1 MADESSAQPTSN
13 ERLIITHMTLEN
25 FKSYAG
31 VQQIGPFHK
40 RFSSVVGPN
49 GSGKSN
55 VIDAMLFVF
64 GKRAKQLRLNKVSE
78 LIHKSEAFMDLEMC
92 KVSVHFVEIIDRDLE
107 GDDFT
112 VIPGSELEISRAA
125 FKDNSNKYY
134 INDRASNFKEVTTL
148 LKAKGI
154 DLDHN
159 RFLIL
164 QGEVEQ
170 ISLMPPKARNEH
182 ETGMLEYLEDIIGS
196 NRLVESIEESGK
208 QVDALNEERGQK
220 VTKLKIVE
228 KDKENLDGAK
238 AEAEEYMLQQRKL
251 QVKKGLLYQIYL
263 NEVRLKIKELE
274 EKKERI
280 DTKLREEKSKL
291 DESSKEVQSIE
302 GSYQTE
308 KSAFEQIEAELKRA
322 KDEFAVFERKDVQ
335 CKEEIKHL
343 KAKEKKIQENI
354 KKEQEKVE
362 KARETIVKQEK
373 AIKDAEA
380 TVKNMEQQI
389 PNEQKILD
397 ALFEASKGE
406 TAVLREQLEKA
417 QAELVPW
424 TQSTNEAQAAV
435 DMTRS
440 ELQLAEEK
448 SKKAQEALD
457 SARQKLKAAEPTR
470 KAKNSELKS
479 KEGMVSKLEQQILD
493 GKKEQVTFGAKEQS
507 MRQSVNELRAKL
519 EDSKASSKASRSQSS
534 VLKSLMDA
542 KKAGKVSGVHGRLG
556 DLGGID
562 GRYDVAIS
570 SACGALENIVV
581 DNTAVAQWCCD
592 HLRRT
597 GAGVATF
604 LMLDKQQHLAEKM
617 QSAAGSFPAPRLF
630 DLVRP
635 KDPKYL
641 PAFYFA
647 LRDTLVADD
656 LDAATKIAYQGSRR
670 FRVVTLDGAVI
681 DVSGAMTGGGNKVN
695 KGGMG
700 QRAEDDQAVSAKD
713 LEVMEKQLAQQSDEL
728 TSIRGR
734 LQALEKAIAGWE
746 RELQA
751 ARTDAE
757 KLALELQALGK
768 EEEELRANMG
778 VFEADA
784 VVRPEDVRRAK
795 ELRTALELNEKALA
809 KAKGKSDAIEGRCK
823 ELQQQIMD
831 AGGPKLRMQ
840 KTKVEGMTRCGRRP
854 PPPIPPP

>member
-1 MADESSAQPTSN
+1 MAETGGASSNQ
-13 ERLIITHMTLEN
+13 RLIITHMTLEN

-92 KVSVHFVEIIDRDLE
+92 KVSVHFVEIIDNDLE

-112 VIPGSELEISRAA
+112 IVPGSEMEVSRAA

-134 INDRASNFKEVTTL
+134 INDRSSNFKEVTTL

-196 NRLVESIEESGK
+196 NRLVESIEECGK
-208 QVDALNEERGQK
+208 QVDVLNEERGQK

-228 KDKENLDGAK
+228 KDKENLEGAK
-238 AEAEEYMLQQRKL
+238 AEAEEYILQQRKL

-263 NEVRLKIKELE
+263 NEVRLKIRELE
-274 EKKERI
+274 DKREKI

-291 DESSKEVQSIE
+291 EESSKEVKSIE
-302 GSYQTE
+302 GTYQTE

-354 KKEQEKVE
+354 KKEQEKAD
-362 KARETIVKQEK
+362 KAREAISKQEK
-373 AIKDAEA
+373 SIKEAEN
-380 TVKNMEQQI
+380 TVKNMETQI
-389 PNEQKILD
+389 PDEQKILD

-440 ELQLAEEK
+440 EMQLAEEK
-448 SKKAQEALD
+448 SKKAQEALEN
-457 SARQKLKAAEPTR
+457 ARQKLKAAEPTR
-470 KAKNSELKS
+470 KAKVADLKS
-479 KEGMVSKLEQQILD
+479 KENLISKLDQQISD
-493 GKKEQVTFGAKEQS
+493 GKKEQVSLGAKEQS
-507 MRQSVNELRAKL
+507 MRHSVNELRAKL
-519 EDSKASSKASRSQSS
+519 EDSRASSKASRSQST
-534 VLKSLMDA
+534 VLKCLMDA

-592 HLRRT
+592 HLRKT

-604 LMLDKQQHLAEKM
+604 LMLDKQQHLVDKM
-617 QSAAGSFPAPRLF
+617 QSRPDSFPAPRLF

-635 KDPKYL
+635 KDAVYM

-656 LDAATKIAYQGSRR
+656 LDAATRIAYQGSRR
-670 FRVVTLDGAVI
+670 HRVVTLDGAVI

-700 QRAEDDQAVSAKD
+700 QRAEDDQALSPKE
-713 LEVMEKQLAQQSDEL
+713 LEAMEKQLTQQSDDL
-728 TSIRGR
+728 TAVRGR
-734 LQALEKAIAGWE
+734 LQALDKALVAWE
-746 RELQA
+746 RELQV

-757 KLALELQALGK
+757 KLGLELQALAK

-778 VFEADA
+778 VFEAEA
-784 VVRPEDVRRAK
+784 VVRPEDVRRVK

-809 KAKGKSDAIEGRCK
+809 KARGKSDAIEGRCK

-840 KTKVEGMTRCGRRP
+840 KTKVEGMTRCFVYLC
-854 PPPIPPP
+854 I